1 MRFKHLTQSHTASE
15 WESKD
20 LNLGSLVLR
29 FAAVLCCL
37 ICFLLLPA
45 LVLFL
50 AVWLLPSPLH
60 WNCSHKS
67 SWIPNQQ
74 ILYFYRGIQS
84 SLPYFTLLKHSPHP
98 DLKSLH
104 PVYVSLIVLT
114 FTITVFTAIIPIRFF
129 IISFIQQTIPCVRP
143 WGYNSEQNR

>member
-20 LNLGSLVLR
+20 LNLAVWFCVLL
-29 FAAVLCCL
+29 LCCAASSVSYYFCL
-37 ICFLLLPA
+37 GIILTTPLKLLSQ
-45 LVLFL
+45 VIMN
-50 AVWLLPSPLH
+50 S
-60 WNCSHKS
+60 K
-67 SWIPNQQ
+67 Q